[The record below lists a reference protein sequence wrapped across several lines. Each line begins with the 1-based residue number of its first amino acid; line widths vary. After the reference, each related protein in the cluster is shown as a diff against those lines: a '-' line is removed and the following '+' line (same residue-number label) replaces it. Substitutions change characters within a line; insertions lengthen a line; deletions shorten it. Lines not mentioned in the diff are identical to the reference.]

1 MRSFNAV
8 LFDLDGTL
16 VDSAPDFYHLVTNM
30 RKERNVSSTLDYET
44 LRRSVSNGGKA
55 VIQTAF
61 QIEPEHPDFDDL
73 LVQLLTEYEKQ
84 PALHS
89 RLFDGFNE
97 LLEWL
102 DQEKILWGVVTNK
115 PSRFT
120 HKILQQLHL
129 NQRCS
134 SIICPEDV
142 SASKPSPEGLLLAC
156 QQMNIA
162 PQKTL
167 YVGDH
172 IRDIQAGHAAGMTT
186 VAAGFGYLAINES
199 IDDWSSH
206 FKVDHA
212 TELLSL
218 LQSM

>member
-16 VDSAPDFYHLVTNM
+16 VDSAPDFYHLATQM
-30 RKERNVSSTLDYET
+30 RQARNLSSTLDYDT

-61 QIEPEHPDFDDL
+61 DIEPEHPEFNDL
-73 LVQLLTEYEKQ
+73 LAELLSEYEKQ

-89 RLFDGFNE
+89 TLFEGFNE

-102 DQEKILWGVVTNK
+102 DQERILWGVVTNK
-115 PSRFT
+115 PARFT
-120 HKILQQLHL
+120 HKILHELHL
-129 NQRCS
+129 SQRCA

-142 SASKPSPEGLLLAC
+142 TVSKPSPEGLLLAC
-156 QQMNIA
+156 QHMNVT
-162 PQKTL
+162 PQTTL

-186 VAAGFGYLAINES
+186 IAAGFGYLAIDES

-212 TELLSL
+212 TELLPL
-218 LQSM
+218 LQSI